1 MLMNFQQITSFID
14 YSDFL
19 PHVVYEEAQEIPSEL
34 TLAYYCSLFIL
45 TQYQSNKYM
54 LVKIKNE

>member
-1 MLMNFQQITSFID
+1 MDFQHITSFID

-19 PHVVYEEAQEIPSEL
+19 PHVVYVNPREIPSEL
-34 TLAYYCSLFIL
+34 ALAYYCSLFIL
-45 TQYQSNKYM
+45 TQYQSNKYR

>member
-1 MLMNFQQITSFID
+1 MKFQLIPSLID
-14 YSDFL
+14 YYSDFL
-19 PHVVYEEAQEIPSEL
+19 PHVVFEDPQEIPSEL
-34 TLAYYCSLFIL
+34 ALAYYCSLFIL